1 MKTAPAT
8 PILRHLVLAL
18 ILAAAGVFAIG
29 SATAQSNQAELEPVT
44 IRYLVPRWASSID
57 HRIERQVA
65 FQSALDLFRARFPQ
79 VQLVE
84 VVSSAG
90 DYRVD
95 IAQQLEGGTVDA
107 VWVDHIWYG
116 EFQAAGYFV
125 DLLPHLSEAE
135 LGEFYPW
142 TIEALRSV
150 NDELGALWHN
160 TDARIY
166 FYDSSRVPTPPKTW
180 SEVEALCAEVQAGSP
195 GSFPIAYSLLDLSH
209 LHGIFIELG
218 GRHIDDEG
226 RPVVFE
232 GENREH
238 MTRIVTWFKDM
249 VDQGCIP
256 RAATVW
262 NEPDIM
268 PQVFTGEILSFVAN
282 SNFHIRQLAPNL
294 PADEFAHWR
303 ATVVPRPDE
312 VEANRTWS
320 GGWVVAAVD
329 NGDEARARAAVEFVK
344 HVTGFD
350 AMRATTKAGGWN
362 PVRSAIMDQD
372 PYYAENRFAVAT
384 NEALETSSTLPLVPI
399 VPIVNDEIRRA
410 FTAVTSGEAELD
422 EAFDRAHAVMQQEY
436 QRLNR

>member
-1 MKTAPAT
+1 MQTASAAFRARQLV
-8 PILRHLVLAL
+8 IAIVLVL
-18 ILAAAGVFAIG
+18 AGVFAIG
-29 SATAQSNQAELEPVT
+29 SAAAQANQAELEPATV
-44 IRYLVPRWASSID
+44 RYLVPRWASSID

-79 VQLVE
+79 IELVE

-95 IAQQLEGGTVDA
+95 IAQQLEAGTIDA
-107 VWVDHIWYG
+107 VWLDHIWYG
-116 EFQAAGYFV
+116 EFQAEDHFI
-125 DLLPHLSEAE
+125 DLLPHMSDEEIGA
-135 LGEFYPW
+135 FYSW

-150 NDELGALWHN
+150 NGELGALWHN
-160 TDARIY
+160 TDARMY
-166 FYDSSRVPTPPKTW
+166 FYDASRVPTPPATW
-180 SEVEALCAEVQAGSP
+180 SEVEALCEQVQAESP
-195 GSFPIAYSLLDLSH
+195 GRYPIAYSLVDISH
-209 LHGIFIELG
+209 LLGIFTELG
-218 GRHIDDEG
+218 GRYIDDDG

-238 MTRIVTWFKDM
+238 MERIVTWFRDM
-249 VDQGCIP
+249 VDEGCIP

-282 SNFHIRQLAPNL
+282 SNFHVRNLAPNL
-294 PADEFAHWR
+294 PAEEYAEWR

-312 VEANRTWS
+312 AEANRTWS

-329 NGDEARARAAVEFVK
+329 SGDEARMRAAVEFVK

-362 PVRSAIMDQD
+362 PVRPAIMDED
-372 PYYAENRFAVAT
+372 PYYAEDRFAVAA
-384 NEALETSSTLPLVPI
+384 NEALETSSTVPLVPI
-399 VPIVNDEIRRA
+399 VTVIREEMQRA
-410 FTAVTSGEAELD
+410 FRAVTSGEASLD
-422 EAFDRAHAVMQQEY
+422 DAFDRAQATITQEY
-436 QRLNR
+436 DRLSR